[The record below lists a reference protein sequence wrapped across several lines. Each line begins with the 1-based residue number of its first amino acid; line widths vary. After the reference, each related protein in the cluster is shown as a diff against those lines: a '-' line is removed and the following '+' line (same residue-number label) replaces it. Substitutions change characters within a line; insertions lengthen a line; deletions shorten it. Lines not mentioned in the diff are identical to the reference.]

1 MDLILGRWVEAELYE
16 IHWFHV
22 FFYYLLLGGWNPQ
35 SPTQPAM
42 YQNRGTQVTN
52 PPLVS
57 PTLHWCHNR
66 LLVVLMMFFEIRAK
80 QVQLGNYQHMLTQDF
95 NLPTLKL
102 YKTAPENWWF
112 KYYFPLLGWPI
123 FRSNVSFISRW
134 FARFSFT
141 AANIRLGLPRCLTLM
156 NWSSWV
162 RPKFVGSKMS
172 RGLFF
177 VEKVWVYCGKK
188 QRFHSTADVGAS
200 PQVPKM
206 FLVNL

>member
-1 MDLILGRWVEAELYE
+1 MKSID
-16 IHWFHV
+16 FM
-22 FFYYLLLGGWNPQ
+22 FFSTTYYLVAEIPKVLHNLRCIKTEGPRW
-35 SPTQPAM
+35 
-42 YQNRGTQVTN
+42 
-52 PPLVS
+52 
-57 PTLHWCHNR
+57 PTLHWCHQHSTGVTTDY
-66 LLVVLMMFFEIRAK
+66 LLFWWCFLKSAQSRFNWGTTSTCLHRISIYPPWNYIK
-80 QVQLGNYQHMLTQDF
+80 Q
-95 NLPTLKL
+95 PLKIDGSN
-102 YKTAPENWWF
+102 TTF
-112 KYYFPLLGWPI
+112 LLGWPI

-177 VEKVWVYCGKK
+177 FEKVWVYCGKK
-188 QRFHSTADVGAS
+188 QRFHSTVDVGAS